1 MARHVRRRQPTVSVL
16 RYDSSRELVAL
27 ALRCLDRR
35 LLRVELAEQ
44 PLVVAGRRGDGFH
57 VFANARLL
65 RRDLGDVRRADVHVV
80 LRVDHRLLEANR
92 LRCAFES
99 ISPLVARIPYTTRH
113 AATPCHTTDTR

>member
-27 ALRCLDRR
+27 ALHCLDRR
-35 LLRVELAEQ
+35 FLRIELAEE
-44 PLVVAGRRGDGFH
+44 PLIVVGRRRDGFH
-57 VFANARLL
+57 GFANARLL
-65 RRDLGDVRRADVHVV
+65 RRDLGNARRANVHVV
-80 LRVDHRLLEANR
+80 LRLDHRLLEANR